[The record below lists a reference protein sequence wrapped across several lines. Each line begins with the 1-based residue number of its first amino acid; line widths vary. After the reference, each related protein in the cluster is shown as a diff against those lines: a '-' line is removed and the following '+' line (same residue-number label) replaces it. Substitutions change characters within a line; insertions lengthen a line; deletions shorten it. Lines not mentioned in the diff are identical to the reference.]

1 MAGLERPPKV
11 VDVTARSGR
20 AEVDESRRRAR
31 EGWVF
36 MRDAMT
42 GHWGVLFTSMTAA
55 LISAAAVAT
64 IPLLVGNAVNEGLVA
79 HQWTRFGTYVG
90 IVAVLGVVQAV
101 ASGARRWFNGVASR
115 RVESEMRRSFHDHL
129 LFLDV
134 AYHTNINRGQL
145 LSRVTSDLFQIQAVV
160 ASAPFWVANAALA
173 LAVGVILIL
182 LNPLLGIVAIA
193 ALPVVVVTSNR
204 FSRRV
209 REAISDLQR
218 QRGALAGVVE
228 ETISGVRAV
237 KGFGA
242 EPMMEA
248 RMAGSAGAVWT
259 EAMRVVRTR
268 ARYLPTLNTVPMME
282 LAAVNWLGGYL
293 VIHHRLSIGMLVAYN
308 AYLATLTGPLQ
319 SIGAY
324 IVMMQRAVVSGYRL
338 HSIIAR
344 PSAVQEPAEP
354 EPLPAGPGA
363 VRFDGVSF
371 FYGRP
376 ATPTG
381 DPVTGPVT
389 VAVPGAFMGPGAKE
403 RGRAVLDRFDLS
415 IAGGEVVAVVG
426 ATGSGKTTVLS
437 LLARLYDPQA
447 GSVTL
452 DGVDVR
458 RLSLPVLRQAV
469 AVVFE
474 DSFLFNDTIAANLR
488 VGRPSATDE
497 ELRAAAH
504 LAQADEFVDE
514 LPLGYGTAVG
524 ERGFGLSGG
533 QRQRIAVA
541 RALLADPRV
550 LILDDA
556 TSSVD
561 APRELEVVR
570 ALAGARTGKTTIII
584 SHRPATIAVAD
595 RVVLVEDGRPVAA
608 GTHEDLVATSERY
621 RQVLNLEHLEDQFA
635 AGPAANNDAPGP
647 AS

>member
-209 REAISDLQR
+209 REAISDPQR

-514 LPLGYGTAVG
+514 LPLGYGTPVG

-561 APRELEVVR
+561 APREREVVR

>member
-1 MAGLERPPKV
+1 
-11 VDVTARSGR
+11 
-20 AEVDESRRRAR
+20 
-31 EGWVF
+31 

-42 GHWGVLFTSMTAA
+42 GHWGVLLTSMTAA

-79 HQWTRFGTYVG
+79 HQWRRFGTYVG

-134 AYHTNINRGQL
+134 AYHTNVNRGQL

-259 EAMRVVRTR
+259 QAMRVVRTR

-324 IVMMQRAVVSGYRL
+324 IVMVQRAVVSGYRL

-354 EPLPAGPGA
+354 EPLPPGPGA
-363 VRFDGVSF
+363 VLFDGVSF

-381 DPVTGPVT
+381 DPVAGPVA
-389 VAVPGAFMGPGAKE
+389 VAVPGVVMGPGAKE
-403 RGRAVLDRFDLS
+403 RGRPVLDRFDLS

-488 VGRPSATDE
+488 VGRPWATDE

-514 LPLGYGTAVG
+514 LPLGYGTPVG

-570 ALAGARTGKTTIII
+570 ALAGARAGKTTIII

-621 RQVLNLEHLEDQFA
+621 RQVLNLEHLEDQFG
-635 AGPAANNDAPGP
+635 AGPAAHSDAPGP

>member
-1 MAGLERPPKV
+1 M
-11 VDVTARSGR
+11 
-20 AEVDESRRRAR
+20 RRA
-31 EGWVF
+31 
-36 MRDAMT
+36 MA
-42 GHWGVLFTSMTAA
+42 GHWGVLWSSVTAA
-55 LISAAAVAT
+55 LVSAAAVAT

-79 HQWTRFGTYVG
+79 HRWTRFGTYIG
-90 IVAVLGVVQAV
+90 IVAVLGVVQAL
-101 ASGARRWFNGVASR
+101 ASGSRRWFNGVVSR
-115 RVESEMRRSFHDHL
+115 RVESEVRRSFHDHL

-134 AYHTNINRGQL
+134 AYHSNINRGQL

-173 LAVGVILIL
+173 LAVGVILIIT
-182 LNPLLGIVAIA
+182 NPLLGVVAVA
-193 ALPVVVVTSNR
+193 ALPVVAVTSNR

-268 ARYLPTLNTVPMME
+268 ARYLPTLNTVPMLE

-293 VIHHRLSIGMLVAYN
+293 VLHHRLSIGMLVAYN
-308 AYLATLTGPLQ
+308 AYLVLLTGPLQ

-324 IVMMQRAVVSGYRL
+324 IVMVQRAVVSGYRL
-338 HSIIAR
+338 DSILAR
-344 PSAVQEPAEP
+344 HSAVEEPAHAQR
-354 EPLPAGPGA
+354 LPAGPGA
-363 VRFDGVSF
+363 VRFEAVSF
-371 FYGRP
+371 AYG
-376 ATPTG
+376 
-381 DPVTGPVT
+381 
-389 VAVPGAFMGPGAKE
+389 GPGAGPASGPG
-403 RGRAVLDRFDLS
+403 RGPGPAVAGRAVLDHFELA

-458 RLSLPVLRQAV
+458 QLSLPVLRQAV

-474 DSFLFNDTIAANLR
+474 DSFLFNGTIAANLR
-488 VGRPSATDE
+488 VGRPSATAQELE
-497 ELRAAAH
+497 EAAH
-504 LAQADEFVDE
+504 LAQADEFIDE
-514 LPLGYGTAVG
+514 LPLGYETPVG

-533 QRQRIAVA
+533 QRQRVALA

-550 LILDDA
+550 LVLDDA

-561 APRELEVVR
+561 APRELEVMR
-570 ALAGARTGKTTIII
+570 ALAEARAGKTTIII

-595 RVVLVEDGRPVAA
+595 RVVLIEDGRVLAE
-608 GTHEDLVATSERY
+608 GTHESLVATSERY
-621 RQVLNLEHLEDQFA
+621 RQVLSLEHFA
-635 AGPAANNDAPGP
+635 EQPEPQPAEPDEARSPSP
-647 AS
+647 

>member
-1 MAGLERPPKV
+1 
-11 VDVTARSGR
+11 
-20 AEVDESRRRAR
+20 
-31 EGWVF
+31 

-514 LPLGYGTAVG
+514 LPLGYGTPVG

-561 APRELEVVR
+561 VPRELEVVR

-647 AS
+647 PHDPPLTP

>member
-1 MAGLERPPKV
+1 
-11 VDVTARSGR
+11 
-20 AEVDESRRRAR
+20 
-31 EGWVF
+31 
-36 MRDAMT
+36 MRDGMT
-42 GHWGVLFTSMTAA
+42 GHWGVLSASVTAA

-79 HQWTRFGTYVG
+79 HRWTRFGIYVG
-90 IVAVLGVVQAV
+90 IVGVLGVVQAV
-101 ASGARRWFNGVASR
+101 ASGSRRWFNGVASR

-173 LAVGVILIL
+173 LAVGVILII
-182 LNPLLGIVAIA
+182 LNPLLGVVAIA

-248 RMAGSAGAVWT
+248 RMTASAGAVWT

-282 LAAVNWLGGYL
+282 LAAVNWLGGDL

-308 AYLATLTGPLQ
+308 AYLAVLTGPLQ

-324 IVMMQRAVVSGYRL
+324 IVMLQRAVVSGYRL

-344 PSAVQEPAEP
+344 PSAVQEPP
-354 EPLPAGPGA
+354 EPQPLPPGPGA
-363 VRFDGVSF
+363 VRFEGVSF
-371 FYGRP
+371 IYGRP
-376 ATPTG
+376 ATPAG
-381 DPVTGPVT
+381 DPGTASVLVPVPVPVALPDAVVGP
-389 VAVPGAFMGPGAKE
+389 AAKE
-403 RGRAVLDRFDLS
+403 RGRPVLDHFDLS

-474 DSFLFNDTIAANLR
+474 DSFLFNDTIAVNLR
-488 VGRPSATDE
+488 VGRPQATDE
-497 ELRAAAH
+497 DMRAAAH
-504 LAQADEFVDE
+504 LAQADEFIDE
-514 LPLGYGTAVG
+514 LPLGYDTPVG

-533 QRQRIAVA
+533 QRQRIALA

-550 LILDDA
+550 LVLDDA

-570 ALAGARTGKTTIII
+570 ALAGARAGRTTIII

-608 GTHEDLVATSERY
+608 GTHEELVAISERY
-621 RQVLNLEHLEDQFA
+621 RQVLNLEHLEDQFT
-635 AGPAANNDAPGP
+635 AGPSAHSGTPGP
-647 AS
+647 GK

>member
-608 GTHEDLVATSERY
+608 GTHEDLVATYERY

>member
-1 MAGLERPPKV
+1 M
-11 VDVTARSGR
+11 ARSGR

-514 LPLGYGTAVG
+514 LPLGYGTPVG

>member
-1 MAGLERPPKV
+1 
-11 VDVTARSGR
+11 
-20 AEVDESRRRAR
+20 
-31 EGWVF
+31 

-514 LPLGYGTAVG
+514 LPLGYGTPVG

>member
-1 MAGLERPPKV
+1 MRRAMAG
-11 VDVTARSGR
+11 
-20 AEVDESRRRAR
+20 
-31 EGWVF
+31 
-36 MRDAMT
+36 
-42 GHWGVLFTSMTAA
+42 HWRVLSTSVTAA
-55 LISAAAVAT
+55 LVSAAAVAT

-79 HQWTRFGTYVG
+79 HRWARFGTYVG
-90 IVAVLGVVQAV
+90 IVAVLGAVQAV
-101 ASGARRWFNGVASR
+101 ASGCRRWFNGVASR
-115 RVESEMRRSFHDHL
+115 RVESEIRRSFHDHL

-134 AYHTNINRGQL
+134 AYHSNINRGQL

-173 LAVGVILIL
+173 LAVGVILIIT
-182 LNPLLGIVAIA
+182 NPLLGVVAIA
-193 ALPVVVVTSNR
+193 ALPVVAVTSNR

-268 ARYLPTLNTVPMME
+268 ARYLPTLNTVPMLE

-293 VIHHRLSIGMLVAYN
+293 VLHHRLSIGMLVAYN

-324 IVMMQRAVVSGYRL
+324 IVMVQRAVVSGYRL
-338 HSIIAR
+338 DSILAR
-344 PSAVQEPAEP
+344 HSAVEEPAQARR
-354 EPLPAGPGA
+354 LPAGPGA

-371 FYGRP
+371 AYAGP
-376 ATPTG
+376 ATGPASGTG
-381 DPVTGPVT
+381 SAAG
-389 VAVPGAFMGPGAKE
+389 AVPGREAV
-403 RGRAVLDRFDLS
+403 GRAVLDRFDLS

-458 RLSLPVLRQAV
+458 QLSLPVLRQAV

-488 VGRPSATDE
+488 VGRPSATAQH
-497 ELRAAAH
+497 LAVAAH
-504 LAQADEFVDE
+504 LAQADEFIDE
-514 LPLGYGTAVG
+514 LPLGYETPVG
-524 ERGFGLSGG
+524 ERGLGLSGG
-533 QRQRIAVA
+533 QRQRVALA

-550 LILDDA
+550 LVLDDA

-561 APRELEVVR
+561 APRELEVMR
-570 ALAGARTGKTTIII
+570 ALAAARAGKTTVII

-595 RVVLVEDGRPVAA
+595 RVVLIEDGRVLAE
-608 GTHEDLVATSERY
+608 GTHEGLVATSERY
-621 RQVLNLEHLEDQFA
+621 RQVLSLEHFEEQCEPRPPDPDGA
-635 AGPAANNDAPGP
+635 RNPSP
-647 AS
+647 

>member
-1 MAGLERPPKV
+1 
-11 VDVTARSGR
+11 
-20 AEVDESRRRAR
+20 
-31 EGWVF
+31 
-36 MRDAMT
+36 
-42 GHWGVLFTSMTAA
+42 MTAA

-381 DPVTGPVT
+381 DPVTGPSPWRSP
-389 VAVPGAFMGPGAKE
+389 AHLWDREQKSGARGARPLRPVDS
-403 RGRAVLDRFDLS
+403 RGR
-415 IAGGEVVAVVG
+415 GG
-426 ATGSGKTTVLS
+426 
-437 LLARLYDPQA
+437 R
-447 GSVTL
+447 
-452 DGVDVR
+452 
-458 RLSLPVLRQAV
+458 
-469 AVVFE
+469 
-474 DSFLFNDTIAANLR
+474 
-488 VGRPSATDE
+488 
-497 ELRAAAH
+497 
-504 LAQADEFVDE
+504 
-514 LPLGYGTAVG
+514 
-524 ERGFGLSGG
+524 SGG
-533 QRQRIAVA
+533 GHWFGQDYRAV
-541 RALLADPRV
+541 
-550 LILDDA
+550 
-556 TSSVD
+556 
-561 APRELEVVR
+561 
-570 ALAGARTGKTTIII
+570 
-584 SHRPATIAVAD
+584 
-595 RVVLVEDGRPVAA
+595 
-608 GTHEDLVATSERY
+608 
-621 RQVLNLEHLEDQFA
+621 
-635 AGPAANNDAPGP
+635 APGP
-647 AS
+647 SLRPTGGVGDPRRGGRSPAQPARAASGGGCRVRGQLPVQRHHRRQLAGRAPLGHRRRAAGSGTFGPGGRVRRRAAIGLRHAGGRTGLRSVRRAAPAHRRGPGLAG